1 VNGSRR
7 AAPLYVCGHTAR
19 ELDRLGAQSSVFHAI
34 TRDVFV
40 EAGIEPGMRV
50 LDIGCGAG
58 DVSVL
63 VHDLVGDSGFVLGI
77 DRSAEAITAARDRAT
92 EQGLDRVD
100 FVMGDI
106 ESADDGVLRAGGAD
120 GMFDAVVGRFVLMH
134 QRDPAETLRAAAVRV
149 RAGGIVAMIE
159 SHMELSVAP
168 VHSFPHSPTY
178 DRMLRWMTATIRAA
192 GGHAGMGLRLR
203 TAFLH
208 AGLPEPVL
216 RLHAKAEGG
225 ANSTIYRYTAE
236 SLRSMLPLAR
246 HFGIVDL
253 TDADVDALEDQLRTE
268 TLASDG
274 VLVSPVIV
282 GASSSIAHAD
292 R

>member
-1 VNGSRR
+1 
-7 AAPLYVCGHTAR
+7 
-19 ELDRLGAQSSVFHAI
+19 
-34 TRDVFV
+34 
-40 EAGIEPGMRV
+40 
-50 LDIGCGAG
+50 
-58 DVSVL
+58 
-63 VHDLVGDSGFVLGI
+63 
-77 DRSAEAITAARDRAT
+77 
-92 EQGLDRVD
+92 
-100 FVMGDI
+100 
-106 ESADDGVLRAGGAD
+106 
-120 GMFDAVVGRFVLMH
+120 
-134 QRDPAETLRAAAVRV
+134 
-149 RAGGIVAMIE
+149 
-159 SHMELSVAP
+159 
-168 VHSFPHSPTY
+168 
-178 DRMLRWMTATIRAA
+178 
-192 GGHAGMGLRLR
+192 MGLRLR

-225 ANSTIYRYTAE
+225 ADSTIYRYTAE